1 MYQSN
6 MTTQAILRDSCA
18 GFSEKKAIVSG
29 SKSITYRELDELS
42 DKLAVL
48 LRENGAKQGDRI
60 GLYLPKSI
68 EEAIS
73 IFAIVK
79 AGGIFVLLNPVL
91 KESQLEHISN
101 DCGIK
106 LLISNS
112 LKLRTVDYV
121 GRRFTSISR
130 IFLFEENAEPVPEI
144 RSEKVLSV
152 CGLPEESKNCL
163 IETVCIYSSH
173 TGFRIKSE
181 INLSEY
187 TINQDLVSGKTENQI
202 GFSIPSDLATIM
214 YTSGCTGS
222 PKGIM
227 TTHQNLMDGAE
238 IISNYLNMNSDDIVL
253 SILPFSFDYG
263 LDQLLTT
270 IKVGGTIVLHDFLFP
285 EDLLKV
291 IGAQKIT
298 GVAGVPVIW
307 NRIAEMKDK
316 REDDNFAHL
325 RYITNSGGKL
335 SRQTI
340 FRLLDLF
347 PETQLYLMYG
357 LTEAHRSTYLDPSL
371 VRSRPDSIGKAI
383 PGVEIYILDKE
394 DKPCRPGEIGEL
406 VHRGAL
412 ISLGYWDDPV
422 KTDEVFRQNPL
433 ASKETLLTEKVVYSG
448 DLVKSDE
455 EGFLYY
461 VGRRDEMIKKMGY
474 RVSPTEI
481 EEVLL
486 SMGKFSC
493 VVAVGVE
500 QENLEQDIVCYVSLN
515 EGAACS
521 KKEIV
526 HFLRGTIPSYMIPGE
541 ILFRETIP
549 CTPNGKI
556 DRALLRKEASQ
567 CMKAAFGLY

>member
-1 MYQSN
+1 

-29 SKSITYRELDELS
+29 SKSITYKELDELS

-101 DCGIK
+101 DCGMK

-112 LKLRTVDYV
+112 LKLRTIDYV
-121 GRRFTSISR
+121 GGRFTSISR
-130 IFLFEENAEPVPEI
+130 IFLFEENVEPVPEI

-152 CGLPEESKNCL
+152 CGLLEDSKDCL
-163 IETVCIYSSH
+163 IETVC
-173 TGFRIKSE
+173 
-181 INLSEY
+181 
-187 TINQDLVSGKTENQI
+187 
-202 GFSIPSDLATIM
+202 IPSDLATIM

-291 IGAQKIT
+291 IGEQKIT
-298 GVAGVPVIW
+298 GVAGVPVIL

-316 REDDNFAHL
+316 RERHNFAHL

-433 ASKETLLTEKVVYSG
+433 ALKEALLTEKVVYSG

-474 RVSPTEI
+474 RVSPAEI
-481 EEVLL
+481 EEALL

-567 CMKAAFGLY
+567 FCMKGPLSVYTDGFRASGCG

>member
-1 MYQSN
+1 MYPSN
-6 MTTQAILRDSCA
+6 MITPAILRDASTR
-18 GFSEKKAIVSG
+18 FPEKKAIVSD
-29 SKSITYRELDELS
+29 SQCITYRELDELS

-48 LRENGAKQGDRI
+48 LRENGAKRGDRI

-73 IFAIVK
+73 IFAIAK

-91 KESQLEHISN
+91 KESQLGHISN
-101 DCGIK
+101 DCGIN
-106 LLISNS
+106 LLISNT
-112 LKLRTVDYV
+112 LKLRNIDYE
-121 GRRFTSISR
+121 GRKFASISR
-130 IFLFEENAEPVPEI
+130 VFLFEEKVESVLKI

-152 CGLPEESKNCL
+152 YGLLENRKDCL
-163 IETVCIYSSH
+163 IEIS
-173 TGFRIKSE
+173 
-181 INLSEY
+181 
-187 TINQDLVSGKTENQI
+187 
-202 GFSIPSDLATIM
+202 SIPSDLATIM

-227 TTHQNLMDGAE
+227 TTHQNLVEGAE
-238 IISNYLNMNSDDIVL
+238 IISKYLNMNCDDIIL

-270 IKVGGTIVLHDFLFP
+270 IKVGGTMVLHDFLFP
-285 EDLLKV
+285 EELLKV
-291 IGAQKIT
+291 IGEQEIT

-307 NRIAEMKDK
+307 NRIAEMKGT
-316 REDDNFAHL
+316 RVSHNFAHL

-340 FRLLDLF
+340 FRLIDLF
-347 PETQLYLMYG
+347 PEAKLYLMYG
-357 LTEAHRSTYLDPSL
+357 LTEAHRSTYLDPTL

-383 PGVEIYILDKE
+383 PNVEIYILNKE
-394 DKPCRPGEIGEL
+394 DKLCKPGEIGEL

-412 ISLGYWDDPV
+412 ISLGYWGDPI

-433 ASKETLLTEKVVYSG
+433 NPKETLSAEKVVYSG

-455 EGFLYY
+455 EGYLYY
-461 VGRRDEMIKKMGY
+461 IGRRDEMIKKMGY
-474 RVSPTEI
+474 RVSPAEV
-481 EEVLL
+481 EEALL
-486 SMGKFSC
+486 GMGNFSC

-515 EGAACS
+515 EGVACS

-526 HFLRGTIPSYMIPGE
+526 HFLRGMIPSYMIPGE
-541 ILFRETIP
+541 ILFKEMIP
-549 CTPNGKI
+549 YTPNGKI

-567 CMKAAFGLY
+567 YMKEHRSVYLDSSRTVQDETNFCGKQF